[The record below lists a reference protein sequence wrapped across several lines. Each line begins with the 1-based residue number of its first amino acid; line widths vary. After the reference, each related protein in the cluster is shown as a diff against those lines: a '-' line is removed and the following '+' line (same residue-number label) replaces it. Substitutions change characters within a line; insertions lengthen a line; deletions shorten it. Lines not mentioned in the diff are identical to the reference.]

1 MKLVS
6 LAVSGSFLVMLFA
19 VPSRAQV
26 NSDVPVL
33 ASDDAWLMAADRIP
47 SSPMASAA
55 LSSLPMQAPQQVST
69 AAASPDVVNEL
80 TPEQMGD
87 LYMARKQ
94 YVEAAQTFKMLSDRN
109 PTNAVL
115 LNKLGIALHQQEA
128 LALAMKYYERALK
141 ANPRYADAQNNIG
154 TIWYQRKKFGKAIR
168 AYEKAIKIND
178 DMAVLYSNLG
188 YAYFGDKK
196 YEESIAS
203 FRIALQKDPQFFEH
217 NASRSGS
224 LLQDRS
230 VSDRGRFY
238 YLLAKSFAESG
249 NVERAVLY
257 LRKAKDEGYAA
268 LVADLKKD
276 RAAFAAELKVPEIQ
290 NLINPKA
297 ATEVEPEQN

>member
-6 LAVSGSFLVMLFA
+6 LAVSGSFLVMLSV

-26 NSDVPVL
+26 SPAIPSKPDTSATL
-33 ASDDAWLMAADRIP
+33 MASDR
-47 SSPMASAA
+47 S
-55 LSSLPMQAPQQVST
+55 MQSPQQVST
-69 AAASPDVVNEL
+69 ASASPAEVKEL

-94 YVEAAQTFKMLSDRN
+94 YIEAAQTFKQLSDKD
-109 PTNAVL
+109 PANAVY

-128 LALAMKYYERALK
+128 LTLAMRYYEKALK
-141 ANPRYADAQNNIG
+141 VNPRYADAENNIG
-154 TIWYQRKKFGKAIR
+154 TIWYQRKKFGKAIKS
-168 AYEKAIKIND
+168 YQKAIKIND

-196 YEESIAS
+196 YEQSIAA

-217 NASRSGS
+217 NNARSGS

-230 VSDRGRFY
+230 VTDRGRFY
-238 YLLAKSFAESG
+238 YLLARSFAESG
-249 NVERAVLY
+249 NIDRAVLY
-257 LRKAKDEGYAA
+257 LRKAKDEGYAT

-276 RAAFAAELKVPEIQ
+276 KEVFAAELKLPEVQ
-290 NLINPKA
+290 NLINPKQV
-297 ATEVEPEQN
+297 TEVDAQQP

>member
-19 VPSRAQV
+19 VPSHAQV
-26 NSDVPVL
+26 SSEQP
-33 ASDDAWLMAADRIP
+33 SSSSSSAWLMAAKDR
-47 SSPMASAA
+47 
-55 LSSLPMQAPQQVST
+55 SLPSASMPLQAPQQVSA
-69 AAASPDVVNEL
+69 AAASPEMVNEL

-94 YVEAAQTFKMLSDRN
+94 YVEAAQTFKMLSDKN
-109 PTNAVL
+109 PTNAVY
-115 LNKLGIALHQQEA
+115 LNKLGISLHQQEA
-128 LALAMKYYERALK
+128 LSLAMKYYERALK
-141 ANPRYADAQNNIG
+141 ANPKYADAQNNIG
-154 TIWYQRKKFGKAIR
+154 TIWYQRKRFGKAIK

-217 NASRSGS
+217 NSARSGS

-230 VSDRGRFY
+230 VTDRGRFY

-249 NVERAVLY
+249 NIDRAVLY
-257 LRKAKDEGYAA
+257 LRKAKDEGYAT
-268 LVADLKKD
+268 LIADLKKD
-276 RAAFAAELKVPEIQ
+276 KAAFAAELKLPEIQ
-290 NLINPKA
+290 NLLNPKPVTDVDTA
-297 ATEVEPEQN
+297 EQP